1 MVKTKNWKNTF
12 FFFFVKVNIEDLV
25 LWVVFIV
32 SSSLSW
38 VATDIPVN
46 EIIEQNENL
55 KILDIFY
62 SFFL

>member
-1 MVKTKNWKNTF
+1 MSLTHSSLTMKFLEIIILTH
-12 FFFFVKVNIEDLV
+12 DLV

>member
-1 MVKTKNWKNTF
+1 MVKTKNWENTF

>member
-1 MVKTKNWKNTF
+1 MVKTKNWKNIF

>member
-12 FFFFVKVNIEDLV
+12 FFFFLKVNIEDLV